1 VTTQTSHLLV
11 NHAGLDTTAGELKRA
26 SEQLQAL
33 LDGLNR
39 DLDARRDQW
48 SGGAQTAYLAARA
61 QWDAALRDMREL
73 LFAIG
78 QAVETANHAYRDAD
92 ARGRALFGG

>member
-1 VTTQTSHLLV
+1 MTSQLLV
-11 NHAGLDTTAGELKRA
+11 NHDGLDAAATDLKQA
-26 SEQLQAL
+26 SERLQAL
-33 LDGLNR
+33 LDGLNH
-39 DLDARRDQW
+39 DLDARRESW
-48 SGGAQTAYLAARA
+48 SGSAQESYLTARA

-78 QAVETANHAYRDAD
+78 SAVDQANQAYRSAD